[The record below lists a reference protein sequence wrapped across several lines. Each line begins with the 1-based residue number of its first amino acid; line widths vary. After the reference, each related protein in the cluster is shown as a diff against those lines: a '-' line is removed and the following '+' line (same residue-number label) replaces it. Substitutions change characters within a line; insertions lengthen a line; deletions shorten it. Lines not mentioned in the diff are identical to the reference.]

1 MRAWM
6 EAFLNEQGGAL
17 KLALIGVLTLALL
30 IPLGL
35 VGGVVDERSWR
46 HQEVLR
52 EIARQH
58 GGEQRLIGPL
68 IVVPYVQ
75 RTIRHVTNA
84 VDGKSEER
92 SVDSEAVAVI
102 LPTALSMRAEL
113 THEIRRRGVYTAP
126 VYGADVSINGAFN
139 RPDLSKTIPN
149 LVLVDWGKA
158 AIVLG
163 ISDLPGLS
171 RAGDI
176 LVGDDALPFQAGAPA
191 FATERVWR
199 LAYDASRWRKPV

>member
-1 MRAWM
+1 
-6 EAFLNEQGGAL
+6 
-17 KLALIGVLTLALL
+17 
-30 IPLGL
+30 
-35 VGGVVDERSWR
+35 
-46 HQEVLR
+46 
-52 EIARQH
+52 
-58 GGEQRLIGPL
+58 
-68 IVVPYVQ
+68 
-75 RTIRHVTNA
+75 
-84 VDGKSEER
+84 
-92 SVDSEAVAVI
+92 
-102 LPTALSMRAEL
+102 
-113 THEIRRRGVYTAP
+113 
-126 VYGADVSINGAFN
+126 VSINGAFN